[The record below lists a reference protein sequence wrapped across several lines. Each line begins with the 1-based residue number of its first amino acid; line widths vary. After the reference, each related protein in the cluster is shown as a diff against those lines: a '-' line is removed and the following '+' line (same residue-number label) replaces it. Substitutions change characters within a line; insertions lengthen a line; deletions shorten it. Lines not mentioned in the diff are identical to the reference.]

1 MTHHAFPVIIT
12 HILERLS
19 LRSRNLIRA
28 VGVLLFAGLLLP
40 QAHAES
46 FEAWL
51 SGVRT
56 EAIGKGLSASTL
68 QALDGLTLDQEVLQL
83 AARQPEYVKPPW
95 AYLETMV
102 SDTRKRRGRELLAE
116 NKALFDRLEAAF
128 GVDRELLAAIWGI
141 ETNFGSYQ
149 GKKHILRALA
159 TLGHQGGR
167 RTAFGRQQLLAAL
180 EIVEAGDIAG
190 PRMLGSWAGA
200 MGQTQFIP
208 TTYLAYAVDFTGDGK
223 RDVWDSKED
232 ALGSAA
238 NYLSISGWRD
248 TQRWGYEVSLPGAFD
263 YTLADLKIRKS
274 LSEWTQLGVTGIA
287 LPVPLTDEPA
297 ALFLPAGYRGPAF
310 LVTGNFRA
318 ILRYNTAPAY
328 ALAAGILS
336 DHYKGLEGVIT
347 PWPLNERPLHPKELR
362 DLQTRLSANGYD
374 TGGVDGMLGSRTKQA
389 IRAFQADKG
398 LVPDGHATPGLL
410 ALLP

>member
-56 EAIGKGLSASTL
+56 EAVGKGLSASTL

-310 LVTGNFRA
+310 LVTGNFRV